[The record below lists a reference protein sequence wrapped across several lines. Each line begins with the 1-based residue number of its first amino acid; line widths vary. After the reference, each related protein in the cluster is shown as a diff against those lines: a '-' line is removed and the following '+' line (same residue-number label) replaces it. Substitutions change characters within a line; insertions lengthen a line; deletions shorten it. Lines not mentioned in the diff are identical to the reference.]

1 MKKYLSA
8 VIMVMALGY
17 STQAYAMDPYVG
29 VGFGAFNI
37 GTGVTKKTVSGGYIQ
52 LGDDF
57 SENIGGE
64 IRIGTSGST
73 GEELTLQS
81 RAKVDYFAAV
91 FLKPKY
97 QINDAW
103 MAYGLLG
110 IATLKGSYSEV
121 GLAKQTKTR
130 TGYAYGAGVQYRFA
144 DQFAV
149 GAELS
154 HMLSKPK
161 TNATAIRTNFNGL
174 ESSMFTIN
182 AKYYLY

>member
-1 MKKYLSA
+1 MKKHLSA

-17 STQAYAMDPYVG
+17 STQAYAVDPYVG

-37 GTGVTKKTVSGGYIQ
+37 GTGVTKKAVSGGYIQ

-64 IRIGTSGST
+64 VRIGTSGST
-73 GEELTLQS
+73 GEEFTLQS
-81 RAKVDYFAAV
+81 RAKIDYFAAAFV
-91 FLKPKY
+91 KPKF

-103 MAYGLLG
+103 MGYGLLG

-144 DQFAV
+144 GQFAV
-149 GAELS
+149 GAEYS

-161 TNATAIRTNFNGL
+161 TNATAIRTNFKGL
-174 ESSMFTIN
+174 ESSVFTIN